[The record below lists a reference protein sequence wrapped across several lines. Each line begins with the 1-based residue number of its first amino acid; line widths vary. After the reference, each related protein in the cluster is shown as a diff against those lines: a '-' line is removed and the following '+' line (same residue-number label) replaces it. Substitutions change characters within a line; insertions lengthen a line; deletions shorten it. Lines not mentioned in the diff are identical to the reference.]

1 MTDTKDRSD
10 DLIVKKNLEYK
21 QHYRLAEYV
30 KPIVSIQGFK
40 GRPQPY
46 MKFPPYANELKR
58 QQHQQQQHHH
68 QQQQQMLHLHKS
80 STQDRCMLNN
90 NTQRKSLNDYY
101 SNSQHHGSNDF
112 YSDNK
117 IGRDRVV
124 YQCDSFV
131 KMV

>member
-58 QQHQQQQHHH
+58 QQQQQQ

-90 NTQRKSLNDYY
+90 NTQRNSLNDYY

-112 YSDNK
+112 CSDNK
-117 IGRDRVV
+117 KNTIAL
-124 YQCDSFV
+124 YQCDYLYREWV
-131 KMV
+131 LNYA